1 MVSSKAGIYPYYK
14 FVIERERFDP
24 LSLSRWDN
32 RDLSQVHGESN
43 SDNMEQTEVQSSQ
56 EHSNQQSSFSLEL
69 HEHVHEST
77 AIHNNVSFES

>member
-1 MVSSKAGIYPYYK
+1 MDIQIIKNGFRKAGIHPYNT

-32 RDLSQVHGESN
+32 QDLSQVHGESN
-43 SDNMEQTEVQSSQ
+43 SDNMEQIDVQSSQ

-69 HEHVHEST
+69 YEQ
-77 AIHNNVSFES
+77 